1 MKKIKNC
8 LITLIITG
16 FAVILVM
23 AATPEAFAGMQSG
36 SYAITTTVVSGGG
49 GAMTSPSYTLQATI
63 GQPSPLLDQTDPPY
77 STTYDL
83 YPGFWYTLSGTS
95 PVCADLAAFAA
106 AFGSLDEDLNFNIYC
121 DIDSDG
127 DVDGSDLSEFITG
140 LELD

>member
-1 MKKIKNC
+1 MKTIKSIAVLL
-8 LITLIITG
+8 LIPVIASTLVLALAPG
-16 FAVILVM
+16 
-23 AATPEAFAGMQSG
+23 AFAGMQSG
-36 SYAITTTVVSGGG
+36 SYAITTAVVSGGG